1 MVTQRGRQ
9 RAPRVLTDGLRNY
22 TSGSIGKPRISPL
35 GDMTRARNDH
45 KLRVLTDLL
54 ASSTGTMIL
63 ASEAIVVTAHPKE
76 GQSL

>member
-9 RAPRVLTDGLRNY
+9 RAPQVLTDGLRNY
-22 TSGSIGKPRISPL
+22 TSGSIRKPRISPP

-45 KLRVLTDLL
+45 KPGVLKDLL

-63 ASEAIVVTAHPKE
+63 ASEAIIVTAHPNE